1 MSLIMALTNR
11 TSAEPPVFV
20 KRLEATTVWKQ
31 GSTARLQC
39 TVKGSPELH
48 FSWFFNNSELPAGGR
63 YAASFKDGV
72 ATLEI
77 RDVTLSDGGNYSCEV
92 LNESGCESC
101 STKVIVKGAQTLV
114 VSAQKKHFSHMIFF

>member
-1 MSLIMALTNR
+1 MALTNHA
-11 TSAEPPVFV
+11 SAEPPVFV

-48 FSWFFNNSELPAGGR
+48 STWFFNNSELPAGGR
-63 YAASFKDGV
+63 VATSFKDGV

-77 RDVTLSDGGNYSCEV
+77 RDVMLSDCGNYSCEV

-101 STKVIVKGAQTLV
+101 STKVIVKGTQTL
-114 VSAQKKHFSHMIFF
+114 SILEQNLFFLI